1 MRSNL
6 ETMVLGNLTDLE
18 KVKTSELAEALSDY
32 RRELSP
38 KNGIDFMSF
47 INKKSTSVD
56 SELNELNDDEIIDE
70 IKNGNYNALN
80 ILDFRYRE
88 DLLKYS
94 RNMLKSFDFR
104 DTSETAKD
112 IVQDTFMKSFE
123 VIKSGKLK
131 EGFAIKNYF
140 MGAIYKN
147 SKNYIRQ
154 NNHKKAPQYI
164 NSITESNLKITIEN
178 IMDNSEDRFSRV
190 VELADI
196 SLITKLLYQ
205 LDEKYKNIL
214 MYKLIDNKSWTE
226 ISNEM
231 GISDR
236 TRQRY
241 YKSAKQSLK
250 SKIEAEIF

>member
-1 MRSNL
+1 
-6 ETMVLGNLTDLE
+6 
-18 KVKTSELAEALSDY
+18 
-32 RRELSP
+32 
-38 KNGIDFMSF
+38 
-47 INKKSTSVD
+47 
-56 SELNELNDDEIIDE
+56 
-70 IKNGNYNALN
+70 
-80 ILDFRYRE
+80 
-88 DLLKYS
+88 
-94 RNMLKSFDFR
+94 
-104 DTSETAKD
+104 
-112 IVQDTFMKSFE
+112 
-123 VIKSGKLK
+123 
-131 EGFAIKNYF
+131 